1 MQVLGKSSPR
11 LALKIKIIF
20 QRDTSRP
27 CLRAWKIASVSRV
40 VLTCGKFSRTP
51 VLHAPNPS
59 PRGWKKGGKVH
70 NSEYSISFTQI
81 CQK

>member
-1 MQVLGKSSPR
+1 MQVLGNSSPR

-40 VLTCGKFSRTP
+40 VFTRGKFSRDH
-51 VLHAPNPS
+51 VLHAPNPM
-59 PRGWKKGGKVH
+59 GGKNGGKVH